1 MDMQSL
7 LSEGCRIL
15 EEASKVIQEAAA
27 QLSPP
32 EIHPLNYRVA
42 TQICAAVA
50 VDAGQ
55 NLFKGALQLSFRGN
69 VCSTHIWGNRVY
81 LPPHLVV

>member
-42 TQICAAVA
+42 TQIC
-50 VDAGQ
+50 DLCNYPPLLNCEPLRYHIQQNRTLEERNGQ
-55 NLFKGALQLSFRGN
+55 QLQNQGSG
-69 VCSTHIWGNRVY
+69 
-81 LPPHLVV
+81 